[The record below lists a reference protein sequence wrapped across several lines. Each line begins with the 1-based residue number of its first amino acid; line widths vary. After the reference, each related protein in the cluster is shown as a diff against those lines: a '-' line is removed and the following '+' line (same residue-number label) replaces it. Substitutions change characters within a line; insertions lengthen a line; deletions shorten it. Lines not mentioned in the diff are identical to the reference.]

1 MAAVLEDKEFTAEK
15 AKVILEEI
23 LAAFNLPDNINRLD
37 EARDNAGNDMLK
49 HMQLVFP
56 VATQIEIEVIQN
68 YGFPS
73 NGEGLIQFAQMVR
86 TLEQNHQEI
95 ERLNAELRTYFIPP
109 MVPPSPPQN
118 SSG

>member
-1 MAAVLEDKEFTAEK
+1 MAAVSEDKEFTVEK

-68 YGFPS
+68 YGFPP
-73 NGEGLIQFAQMVR
+73 NGEGCRDAVMNKSHIDLMQWR
-86 TLEQNHQEI
+86 HL
-95 ERLNAELRTYFIPP
+95 YKY
-109 MVPPSPPQN
+109 N
-118 SSG
+118 STICCMFV